1 MRRIAPLVL
10 LIPVLAA
17 ACGGGTKQTTT
28 QVATADDGQSPSKAD
43 YIGLADPI
51 CRNHQSR
58 REDLESQAGEL
69 GPLTS
74 KTKARQVASL
84 LHQESANRRDEVQ
97 ELRDLQPPPADA
109 AKVDAVLSRLS
120 AETEVLDRWANAYE
134 DLDDVAIR
142 RLQIRLGLTAGK
154 ATERARAYGF
164 EVCGQQ

>member
-1 MRRIAPLVL
+1 ML

-17 ACGGGTKQTTT
+17 GCGSGSKETTT
-28 QVATADDGQSPSKAD
+28 QVATADDGQPPSKTD
-43 YIGLADPI
+43 YIGLADAI

-74 KTKARQVASL
+74 KAKARRVASL
-84 LHQESANRRDEVQ
+84 LRQEGANHRDEVQ

-109 AKVDAVLSRLS
+109 AKVDAVLPLLS
-120 AETEVLDRWANAYE
+120 AETAVLDKWANAYD

-142 RLQIRLGLTAGK
+142 RLQIRLGLIAGK
-154 ATERARAYGF
+154 ATERGRAYGF